1 MEEVSLMTL
10 ATLRAIL
17 GQYGGG
23 GNSGTGGGGYS
34 ALYWVIVAVV
44 ALVILGAVA
53 WAVNR
58 FRARRR
64 ASSPATE
71 SRKTDRAA

>member
-1 MEEVSLMTL
+1 MTL
-10 ATLRAIL
+10 ATLWGIL

-23 GNSGTGGGGYS
+23 GNSGTGGGGGYS
-34 ALYWVIVAVV
+34 ALYWVIVAIV
-44 ALVILGAVA
+44 AVAILGAVA
-53 WAVNR
+53 WAVSR

-71 SRKTDRAA
+71 SRKLDRAA